1 MERILERPNTEDD
14 EDSSKPIL
22 IISRNGSNEKL
33 VKSVRNAE
41 EELLRTDSFKNSQRP
56 LFQFVKKTASNVGN
70 KLAVLKSLALGDRR
84 GPTVPCNSHA
94 KCMCCKMIG
103 SKNTEVVNGLPVPC
117 APGNC
122 KTKNTIY
129 LVTCKL
135 CCKCYIGRTVQP
147 MRIRMSGHRGN
158 FYKVLAHE
166 EIDETKDDYSLGLHL
181 VHEHHVVDREDF
193 NKHFRVQIL
202 ENCSPSALEKKEH
215 LHIHKYKTLY
225 PVGLNKNNP
234 FGLSILS

>member
-1 MERILERPNTEDD
+1 MTKIWDVRESLYPRN
-14 EDSSKPIL
+14 L
-22 IISRNGSNEKL
+22 IFTIGARESLSPRKFVPTKL
-33 VKSVRNAE
+33 S
-41 EELLRTDSFKNSQRP
+41 T
-56 LFQFVKKTASNVGN
+56 
-70 KLAVLKSLALGDRR
+70 LK
-84 GPTVPCNSHA
+84 
-94 KCMCCKMIG
+94 
-103 SKNTEVVNGLPVPC
+103 VVNGLPVPC

-147 MRIRMSGHRGN
+147 IRIRMSGHRGN

-234 FGLSILS
+234 FGLSILSCTACIHSFRF